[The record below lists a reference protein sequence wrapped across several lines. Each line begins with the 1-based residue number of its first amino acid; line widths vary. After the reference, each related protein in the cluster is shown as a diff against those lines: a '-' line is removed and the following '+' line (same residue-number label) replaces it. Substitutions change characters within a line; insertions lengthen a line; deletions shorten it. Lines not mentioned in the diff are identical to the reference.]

1 MDTRRKKGG
10 IEGEGKEEGGKNIM
24 TTVVVGYTTLKRV
37 CSYFHLWWAA
47 VSMQMRRLLP
57 CRGLRMQI
65 KQEQHM
71 FRFKY
76 A

>member
-1 MDTRRKKGG
+1 M
-10 IEGEGKEEGGKNIM
+10 M
-24 TTVVVGYTTLKRV
+24 TTDVVGYTTLKRV

-47 VSMQMRRLLP
+47 ASMQMLLP
-57 CRGLRMQI
+57 LSCRGLRMQI

-71 FRFKY
+71 FTFQY